1 MYYSVP
7 LGGSNKYKKKKEKKR
22 KMKLWKLQREGAATE
37 CIFQFQSEVNKIKGI
52 FRWRESFYV
61 FFKSFFNCLT
71 SKVAFPNIKMIFDS
85 KSPLSQREPV
95 WQIQLLQ
102 NWNWKYFKIFFLEK
116 CCFFLC
122 RDVWPARPLWKD
134 HVSAPRFRFS
144 HHRNE
149 FLGYL
154 CIFCP
159 F

>member
-1 MYYSVP
+1 
-7 LGGSNKYKKKKEKKR
+7 
-22 KMKLWKLQREGAATE
+22 MKLWKLQREGAATE

-116 CCFFLC
+116 CCFFCVAMCGRPVLC
-122 RDVWPARPLWKD
+122 GKITYRHL
-134 HVSAPRFRFS
+134 VSASLSTEMSFSAIFVFFVPFRTLNFS
-144 HHRNE
+144 S
-149 FLGYL
+149 L
-154 CIFCP
+154 CDIHVF
-159 F
+159 